1 MRIILMIITFFLIIN
16 SPARSEIKSFEFGGD
31 VYSFED
37 NSFCKPDPNSP
48 FDRLFKSLDK
58 VSANVNNNFPTVFR
72 LAACEEGNVTK
83 IGSVVKPYM
92 YIKKYPLPA
101 DYQKLSDAVL
111 FEVIKVLLKREA
123 AQVDTLEQK
132 KALRKALQAIED
144 AGLLLKEISKMTIVE
159 DNQNRFITSTI
170 VNSDAATS
178 IALLHPAVANGAVFI
193 IYLSIPTGF
202 GYDLDTHTDLLHKWA
217 STFKIKN

>member
-1 MRIILMIITFFLIIN
+1 MQFFL
-16 SPARSEIKSFEFGGD
+16 K
-31 VYSFED
+31 
-37 NSFCKPDPNSP
+37 
-48 FDRLFKSLDK
+48 
-58 VSANVNNNFPTVFR
+58 
-72 LAACEEGNVTK
+72 
-83 IGSVVKPYM
+83 
-92 YIKKYPLPA
+92 
-101 DYQKLSDAVL
+101 
-111 FEVIKVLLKREA
+111 LLKCYSKEKPLR
-123 AQVDTLEQK
+123 LILWSKK
-132 KALRKALQAIED
+132 KALRKTLQAIED